1 VNDGAVFRFLLK
13 PCAEPALRAA
23 IDAALRQHEL
33 QSAERSLLENTLR
46 GSIKVL
52 TEVLSLVNP
61 VAFGRSV
68 RIQRYVRHITEQ
80 LQLRDSWQFEVAA
93 MLSQIGCVTIPPP
106 LLEAISAGQPVSPTE
121 KARYQMHASIAHD
134 LLVHVP
140 RLEKVAMMICR
151 QHDGAADVPD
161 DDPVALGA
169 QILKVCLAFDQRVSH
184 GDTLAAA
191 VGALRTRPNEYN
203 ARLVA
208 ALADVRFDA
217 MSHQPLVIP
226 VSRLEAGMI
235 INQEVRTKTGLLLV
249 GRGQETTFAM
259 LLRLQNFCQNGAIA
273 DTVHVLALRPD
284 GASGDTGDVRAAS

>member
-1 VNDGAVFRFLLK
+1 
-13 PCAEPALRAA
+13 
-23 IDAALRQHEL
+23 
-33 QSAERSLLENTLR
+33 
-46 GSIKVL
+46 
-52 TEVLSLVNP
+52 
-61 VAFGRSV
+61 
-68 RIQRYVRHITEQ
+68 
-80 LQLRDSWQFEVAA
+80 
-93 MLSQIGCVTIPPP
+93 
-106 LLEAISAGQPVSPTE
+106 
-121 KARYQMHASIAHD
+121 
-134 LLVHVP
+134 
-140 RLEKVAMMICR
+140 
-151 QHDGAADVPD
+151 VPD